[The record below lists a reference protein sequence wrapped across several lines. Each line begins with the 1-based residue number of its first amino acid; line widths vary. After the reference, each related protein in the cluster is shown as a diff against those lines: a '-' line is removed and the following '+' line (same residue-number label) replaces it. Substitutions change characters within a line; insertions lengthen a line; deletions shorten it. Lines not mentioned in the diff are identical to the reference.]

1 MQALTLP
8 AAQGGRQSLA
18 YSGLQTHPF
27 SLCQYVVLPG
37 VHLHHDIFPL
47 CVSPSPNFPLLL
59 KTAVTG

>member
-27 SLCQYVVLPG
+27 SLCQYMVLPG

-47 CVSPSPNFPLLL
+47 CVSLSPNFPLLL
-59 KTAVTG
+59 KIAVTG